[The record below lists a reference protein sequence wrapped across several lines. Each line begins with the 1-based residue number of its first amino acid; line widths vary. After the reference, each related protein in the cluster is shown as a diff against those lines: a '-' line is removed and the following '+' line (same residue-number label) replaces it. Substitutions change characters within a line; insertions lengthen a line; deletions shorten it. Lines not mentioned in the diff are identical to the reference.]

1 MELFISAF
9 GIFAITQ
16 IRTPGPDLM
25 PLLALMPMPA
35 LFYIATV
42 RFSNPENLE
51 WD

>member
-9 GIFAITQ
+9 GILAITQ

-25 PLLALMPMPA
+25 PLLALVPMPA

-42 RFSNPENLE
+42 QFSNPENLE